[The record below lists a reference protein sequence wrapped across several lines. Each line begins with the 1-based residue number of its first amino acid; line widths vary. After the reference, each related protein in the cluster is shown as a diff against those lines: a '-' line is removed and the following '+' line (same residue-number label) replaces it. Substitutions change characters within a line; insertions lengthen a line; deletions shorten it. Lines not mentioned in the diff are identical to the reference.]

1 MIFAPFSRYSTSSI
15 PSLSQKTCHHP
26 GGWILCSKHFWMR
39 WTTVSPL
46 LRMLFCLWIIQMYQ
60 CFIQCHKVSQET
72 CCVLSKMLK
81 NCLWSHNTLTLLI
94 CIQTFWHPLGRELSH
109 DQHIMDDESYTF
121 LIYLQSLLSF
131 CWKFSTCQ
139 DHAVNCT
146 HIFMQSDYK
155 WPSWMVFIFNAE
167 ISCLKLS
174 NPVFNCWV
182 GRTFFA

>member
-72 CCVLSKMLK
+72 CCVLSKMIK
-81 NCLWSHNTLTLLI
+81 NYLWSHNTLTLLI

-121 LIYLQSLLSF
+121 LMYHQSLCYLLAENFQPAKTMLWTAPTFS
-131 CWKFSTCQ
+131 CRVTTSGLLGWSSSSMLKF
-139 DHAVNCT
+139 
-146 HIFMQSDYK
+146 
-155 WPSWMVFIFNAE
+155 
-167 ISCLKLS
+167 
-174 NPVFNCWV
+174 PVLNRAIQFLTV
-182 GRTFFA
+182 E